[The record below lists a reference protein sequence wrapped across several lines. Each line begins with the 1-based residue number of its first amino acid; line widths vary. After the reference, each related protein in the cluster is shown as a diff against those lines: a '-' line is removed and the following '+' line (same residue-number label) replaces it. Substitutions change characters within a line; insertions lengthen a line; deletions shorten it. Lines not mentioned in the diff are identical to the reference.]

1 LKSNMLVLL
10 SAFVVAGGSPALAQP
25 LCSDL
30 SLSNL
35 HGDAKVP
42 GGITGTATNTSN
54 HELQSAT
61 LFFNLYDS
69 TGAVVGQ
76 AAASQMNLASGQRW
90 NFQAATAQPFS
101 QFELK
106 SSNCAAAP

>member
-1 LKSNMLVLL
+1 LKLNKLVLL
-10 SAFVVAGGSPALAQP
+10 CGFMAAAGSPALAQP

-35 HGDAKVP
+35 RGDANVP
-42 GGITGTATNTSN
+42 GGITGTATNTSS
-54 HELQSAT
+54 HELQSSA

-76 AAASQMNLASGQRW
+76 AVASQMNLASGQRW
-90 NFQAATAQPFS
+90 NFQAATAQPFAK
-101 QFELK
+101 FELK
-106 SSNCAAAP
+106 SSNCVAAR